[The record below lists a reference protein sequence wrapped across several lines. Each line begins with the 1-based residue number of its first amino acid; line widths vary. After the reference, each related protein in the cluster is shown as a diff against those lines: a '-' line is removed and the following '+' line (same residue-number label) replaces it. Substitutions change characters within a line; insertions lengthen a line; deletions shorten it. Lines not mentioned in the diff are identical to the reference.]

1 MAQVETLADRR
12 AEVEVKTL
20 SVTVAELEAN
30 KLLHTLGDRLEE
42 IQVETTQRET
52 KRLVHA
58 QVNTIREILYQ
69 VRAKAII
76 EAPD

>member
-12 AEVEVKTL
+12 ADVEVKTL

-30 KLLHTLGDRLEE
+30 KLLDTLGDRLEK

-76 EAPD
+76 KAPD